1 MPRFVDKAVRII
13 VGVWHS
19 KSKISGISSEPIKRS
34 GVFEVLHQVRMS
46 RGSYIESQTGVMLA
60 ESGRGI
66 YGENRVQVHALPELS
81 LNDLALT
88 IDAPKAGNKQ

>member
-1 MPRFVDKAVRII
+1 MPWFADKAVRII
-13 VGVWHS
+13 VGVRHS
-19 KSKISGISSEPIKRS
+19 KSKISGIGSEPIKR
-34 GVFEVLHQVRMS
+34 GGIFEAVHQVRMS
-46 RGSYIESQTGVMLA
+46 RGSYIESQTGMMLA

-81 LNDLALT
+81 LDDLALT